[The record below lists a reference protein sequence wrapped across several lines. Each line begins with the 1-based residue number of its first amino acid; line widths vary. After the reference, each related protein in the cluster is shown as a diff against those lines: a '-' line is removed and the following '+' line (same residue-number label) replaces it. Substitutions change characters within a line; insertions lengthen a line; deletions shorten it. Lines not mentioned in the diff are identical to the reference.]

1 MLNKIINFDT
11 IILGDTMNIIEI
23 IEKKRN
29 KEILSHDEIEYA
41 IMGYVNNEIEDYQM
55 SALLMAIVING
66 MTEQETFDLTDVM
79 VDSGEIINLSDIEGV
94 VVDKHS
100 TGGVGDKTSLVLA
113 PLVAS
118 MGIKI
123 AKMSGRGLG
132 HTGGTIDKLE
142 SIEGFKVNLTDE
154 EFIEQLNEVGCVVMS
169 QTKNIVPADKKLYAL
184 RDVTGTVESI
194 PLIASSIMSKK
205 IASGSDI
212 IAIDVKVGNGA
223 LMKTK
228 DSATKLANLMIKI
241 GKKYDKDVVCILSN
255 MNEPLGKNVGN
266 GLEILE
272 VIDTLKGNGPK
283 DLTTLVLT
291 ISSILVSLALH
302 ISKEEARINLIE
314 NIKNGKALDKFY
326 EFIKAQGG
334 NINNIEIC
342 DNVVSIKSSKDGFI
356 KKIDTY
362 KLGEIARKIG
372 AGRLNKDDQIDYGVG
387 LIVNKK
393 VGDYLFEN
401 EELLKLYCKDTDISI
416 NEITECFE
424 IVDKKVE
431 KNKLIIDI
439 IK

>member
-1 MLNKIINFDT
+1 
-11 IILGDTMNIIEI
+11 MNIIDI
-23 IEKKRN
+23 IEKKKNRG
-29 KEILSHDEIEYA
+29 ILTYEEIEYA
-41 IMGYVNNEIEDYQM
+41 IMGYVNDEIKDYQM
-55 SALLMAIVING
+55 SSLLMAIVLNG
-66 MTEQETFDLTDVM
+66 MTDNETFDLTDVM
-79 VDSGEIINLSDIEGV
+79 LNSGEKIDLSDIDGI

-100 TGGVGDKTSLVLA
+100 TGGVGDKTTLILA

-118 MGIKI
+118 MGAKV

-142 SIEGFKVNLTDE
+142 SIEGFKVSLTDE
-154 EFIEQLNEVGCVVMS
+154 EFINQVNKVGCSVIS

-184 RDVTGTVESI
+184 RDVSGTVDSI

-205 IASGSDI
+205 LASGADI
-212 IAIDVKVGNGA
+212 IVIDVKVGNGA

-241 GKKYDKDVVCILSN
+241 GKKYDKEVVCVLSN
-255 MNEPLGKNVGN
+255 MEEPLGKNIGN
-266 GLEILE
+266 GLE
-272 VIDTLKGNGPK
+272 VIESIETLKGNGPK

-291 ISSILVSLALH
+291 LSSILISLAFN
-302 ISKEEARINLIE
+302 ITEEEARLKLID
-314 NIKNGKALDKFY
+314 NIKNGKALEKFN

-334 NINNIEIC
+334 NIDNIALC

-356 KKIDTY
+356 KSINTY
-362 KLGEIARKIG
+362 KLGEIARSIG
-372 AGRLNKDDQIDYGVG
+372 AGRLNKDDAIDYGVG
-387 LIVNKK
+387 LILNKK

-401 EELLKLYCKDTDISI
+401 EELVKLYCKDTDISI
-416 NEITECFE
+416 NEITDCFE

-431 KNKLIIDI
+431 KNKLIVDI